1 MLWSCS
7 HFFKILRN
15 KNPHIAFDAP
25 HPSLSSFDLWFPIS
39 CEGRDACLRF
49 PERRRW
55 YVYLYFDFQTWKL
68 LKAVW
73 EENTTTAFAWKPVVW
88 QHSLCIQ
95 NQTVTKVGKKNPN
108 RNGDAVLPQK
118 ATIQHYKIILFKLS
132 CHVSSDCRLWTKLK
146 ESKYEIANSVT
157 ICWNRVLSKFRFF
170 ACFKPNVTLLE
181 IKVGLTCCSISLLP
195 LSWPFPVRNIVQWK
209 CWCWCLHFR

>member
-1 MLWSCS
+1 MIMFTCFQDITKQKSPFCLWCPSPLTFIFWS
-7 HFFKILRN
+7 LIPNQLRGESSLFKISWEGEMKCLLVFWFSDVEVIESRLRGKHN
-15 KNPHIAFDAP
+15 YCI
-25 HPSLSSFDLWFPIS
+25 
-39 CEGRDACLRF
+39 C
-49 PERRRW
+49 
-55 YVYLYFDFQTWKL
+55 
-68 LKAVW
+68 LKASGL
-73 EENTTTAFAWKPVVW
+73 TTFSMHSESDSDQSW
-88 QHSLCIQ
+88 Q
-95 NQTVTKVGKKNPN
+95 KNPN
-108 RNGDAVLPQK
+108 RNRDAVLPQK

-157 ICWNRVLSKFRFF
+157 IYWNRVFSKFRFF

-209 CWCWCLHFR
+209 CWCWCLHFW

>member
-1 MLWSCS
+1 M
-7 HFFKILRN
+7 F
-15 KNPHIAFDAP
+15 
-25 HPSLSSFDLWFPIS
+25 
-39 CEGRDACLRF
+39 
-49 PERRRW
+49 
-55 YVYLYFDFQTWKL
+55 LYFDFQTWKL

-95 NQTVTKVGKKNPN
+95 NQTVTKVGKKIRTEIETPFYPKRQPFN
-108 RNGDAVLPQK
+108 
-118 ATIQHYKIILFKLS
+118 IIRLFCS
-132 CHVSSDCRLWTKLK
+132 NWVAMFSSDCRLWTKLK

-157 ICWNRVLSKFRFF
+157 ICWNRVFSKFRFF

-209 CWCWCLHFR
+209 CWCWCLHFW

>member
-39 CEGRDACLRF
+39 CLRF
-49 PERRRW
+49 PKRGRW
-55 YVYLYFDFQTWKL
+55 NVFVFWFSDVEVIESRLRGKHNYCIC
-68 LKAVW
+68 LKASGL
-73 EENTTTAFAWKPVVW
+73 TTFSMHSESDSDQSW
-88 QHSLCIQ
+88 Q
-95 NQTVTKVGKKNPN
+95 KNPTRN
-108 RNGDAVLPQK
+108 RDAVLPQK